1 VVPERDEDE
10 RHRARNATFCELMK
24 HALGVDILACPCGRR
39 MKYVATIFDRKGLAR
54 LLPHLEPIRPAR
66 GPPRQGFD
74 FGA

>member
-1 VVPERDEDE
+1 
-10 RHRARNATFCELMK
+10 MK

-54 LLPHLEPIRPAR
+54 LLPHLKPIRPAR
-66 GPPRQGFD
+66 GPPQQGFD